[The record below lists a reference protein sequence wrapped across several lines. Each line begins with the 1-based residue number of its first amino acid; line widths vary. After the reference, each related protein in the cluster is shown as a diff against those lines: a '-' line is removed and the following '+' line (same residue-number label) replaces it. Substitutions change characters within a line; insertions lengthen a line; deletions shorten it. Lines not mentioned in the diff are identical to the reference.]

1 MEDEKFKSLFSDFQ
15 PDLSSDFGFMSEL
28 RHKLDAVEAI
38 KQHTEE
44 LKTRNRKAVAI
55 AALVG
60 FVVGFLFSL
69 SLPYLSDVIAR
80 WQLSKPEASLL
91 YSMTGNFMVVVWTI
105 IGATSVFAAVN
116 AYEVSVVLLKPKEP
130 TTY

>member
-1 MEDEKFKSLFSDFQ
+1 MEDEKIKSLFSNFE
-15 PDLSSDFGFMSEL
+15 PELPSDFGFMSEL
-28 RHKLDAVEAI
+28 QRKLDAVEAI
-38 KQHTEE
+38 KQHAEE
-44 LKTRNRKAVAI
+44 LKARNRKAVAI

-69 SLPYLSDVIAR
+69 SLPYLSDWVAR
-80 WQLSKPEASLL
+80 WQMSLSESSLL
-91 YSMTGNFMVVVWTI
+91 YSLTGNFNVVIWTV

-116 AYEVSVVLLKPKEP
+116 SYEVSMALLKPKG